1 MALVL
6 GGFTFTDYSIPEQV
20 PQGGEHNF
28 VVHKLIGGQRVVN
41 AMGPDDSD
49 ISWHGRFQGPNAV
62 SQALALD
69 QLRKSGTQ
77 VPLFIDSQYYV
88 VGVRKFEW
96 DYQRFYQILYKITCL
111 VVSSSNSGGIFA
123 AAMSLDG
130 LVNAD
135 MTSSATVTAAFSA
148 AAPPPPTSVPTSTSG
163 GGGTVYPP
171 VF

>member
-28 VVHKLIGGQRVVN
+28 VIHKLIGGRRIIN

-49 ISWHGRFQGPNAV
+49 ITWHGRFQGPNAV

-77 VPLFIDSQYYV
+77 VPLFIDSQYYL

-96 DYQRFYQILYKITCL
+96 DYQRFYQILYKITC
-111 VVSSSNSGGIFA
+111 VIASSANSGGIFA
-123 AAMSLDG
+123 VAETLDSLVAG
-130 LVNAD
+130 D
-135 MTSSATVTAAFSA
+135 MASSSTVVAAFA
-148 AAPPPPTSVPTSTSG
+148 AGAPPPPTAVPTSTSG
-163 GGGTVYPP
+163 GGGTTYPL